1 MLSCTQ
7 TATSKLTTP
16 INGETMRSPLQDRTN
31 MLISPFGMSPKAVA
45 KSTPVKNFSLDQEED
60 DGYASAQSDSV
71 DQLLSGNWK
80 PNFDIDL
87 EDEDNNILM
96 PTIMEPTVDKKISEE
111 AVAKTTSI
119 ERDVSSDSVALGGE
133 KKQMIDSE
141 PLMAIPT
148 DTSVAKTYTQAEV
161 DAMKE
166 AWKLEAAQERENFDS
181 KMSEKEIEVSAL
193 KVKESEYLALIG
205 EFEATVTVLEK
216 EKSERDSSSMEAWAG
231 KLSELELANTRLRT
245 ERAELENTF
254 QQLHKRYEQLKG
266 LQVNAIKNEGV
277 LKQTLAKSQSDLMA
291 AEARFL
297 RLKTHA
303 QAQLDAA
310 NAEINRIRDESMKKN
325 LLLAAKL
332 SLAQT
337 QLASLSVE
345 HNLSKNENNT
355 LQKIIT
361 ELCEG
366 VPAN

>member
-1 MLSCTQ
+1 M
-7 TATSKLTTP
+7 AGD
-16 INGETMRSPLQDRTN
+16 NMRSPLQDRTN

-71 DQLLSGNWK
+71 DQLLSGAWK

-96 PTIMEPTVDKKISEE
+96 PTVMEHTTEK
-111 AVAKTTSI
+111 KTTEESIIKPTTAI
-119 ERDVSSDSVALGGE
+119 ERDVSSDSIAIEGE

-141 PLMAIPT
+141 PLMTVPAE
-148 DTSVAKTYTQAEV
+148 TSVSKTYTQAEV

-166 AWKLEAAQERENFDS
+166 SWKREAAQERENFES

-216 EKSERDSSSMEAWAG
+216 EKSERDSSNMDAWAG

-337 QLASLSVE
+337 QLASVSVE
-345 HNLSKNENNT
+345 HTLSKNENQT

-361 ELCEG
+361 ELCDG
-366 VPAN
+366 VPAI